1 MATFDYPYRKSINI
15 TAWVL
20 QIIVCLIL
28 LAASA
33 YVMSIVNDDEYN
45 QYLDGYTGLFTTAAG
60 VQIAITGLTIVLDIV
75 EMVLIGR
82 SRMQPWLYLAS
93 ACVKTIIWGI
103 MLILNLIA
111 LSALSIILCAILA
124 GTSILQLS
132 YGAMLVHRKRRGT
145 LRGGNYA
152 PAVNPA
158 NGGIETGLS
167 GGHVQEPVY
176 GGPLPTY
183 NNSTSPGYYHQPQQP
198 QSGTEYKSPYGYG
211 QATATPAPGS
221 YELDSRPQQYA

>member
-1 MATFDYPYRKSINI
+1 MFPPPPPRRSLPSP
-15 TAWVL
+15 L
-20 QIIVCLIL
+20 QMFFFFFFLKERI
-28 LAASA
+28 ST
-33 YVMSIVNDDEYN
+33 N
-45 QYLDGYTGLFTTAAG
+45 
-60 VQIAITGLTIVLDIV
+60 TI
-75 EMVLIGR
+75 R
-82 SRMQPWLYLAS
+82 QTHS
-93 ACVKTIIWGI
+93 
-103 MLILNLIA
+103 
-111 LSALSIILCAILA
+111 
-124 GTSILQLS
+124 GTSILQLI

-183 NNSTSPGYYHQPQQP
+183 NNSTTPGYYHQPQQP
-198 QSGTEYKSPYGYG
+198 QSGTEYKSPYSYG

>member
-1 MATFDYPYRKSINI
+1 MCYPNVCPPPPPPPG
-15 TAWVL
+15 VL
-20 QIIVCLIL
+20 SL
-28 LAASA
+28 LPFKCFFFFFFLKERIST
-33 YVMSIVNDDEYN
+33 N
-45 QYLDGYTGLFTTAAG
+45 
-60 VQIAITGLTIVLDIV
+60 TI
-75 EMVLIGR
+75 R
-82 SRMQPWLYLAS
+82 QTHS
-93 ACVKTIIWGI
+93 
-103 MLILNLIA
+103 
-111 LSALSIILCAILA
+111 
-124 GTSILQLS
+124 GTSILQLI

-158 NGGIETGLS
+158 NGGIETGLGGG

-183 NNSTSPGYYHQPQQP
+183 NNSTTPGYYHQPQQP
-198 QSGTEYKSPYGYG
+198 QSGTEYKSPYSYG